1 MQEMSNEINIKNLLV
16 SGAHFGSKT
25 SEWHPKS
32 RPYIY
37 GIRNGVYIIDLETT
51 VEMWRV
57 TREFVVSTVASGG
70 EVLFVGTKHNV
81 SEVIKQEAER
91 CGALYVNQRWLGGTL
106 TNFKVIAKSLEKLKS
121 LEEFIKKAEESKEEI
136 RITKLELSR
145 MHKEVEKLKRCIGGL
160 RKLKFTFDAKGEV
173 KVVLPKIIFITDTHK
188 EELAVREAR
197 RLRIPIVA
205 LTDTTTNPEIVDYPI
220 PTNDDSTKG
229 LSLFTRAM
237 ADAVEEGNRL
247 KALQELTALGQEM
260 QPEAYANPTEPF
272 LAEVPVKQIEEE
284 KARKDSRNKLRNKE
298 LIVETKLRK
307 N

>member
-51 VEMWRV
+51 VELWKRA
-57 TREFVVSTVASGG
+57 REFVVATVAAGG
-70 EVLFVGTKHNV
+70 EVLFVGTKHNI
-81 SEVIKQEAER
+81 SETIKQEAER

-121 LEEFIKKAEESKEEI
+121 LEDFVKKAEEAPGEI
-136 RITKLELSR
+136 RITKLELFR
-145 MHKEVEKLKRCIGGL
+145 MHKEVEKLNRCIGGL

-173 KVVLPKIIFITDTHK
+173 KVVLPKIIFITDTHR
-188 EELAVREAR
+188 EDLAVKEAR
-197 RLRIPIVA
+197 RLRIPMVA
-205 LTDTTTNPEIVDYPI
+205 LADTTTNPEIVDYPI

-229 LSLFTRAM
+229 LALFTRAM

-247 KALQELTALGQEM
+247 KALQELTALGQEI
-260 QPEAYANPTEPF
+260 QPEAYATVEKPF
-272 LAEVPVKQIEEE
+272 LEEVPAEQIERE
-284 KARKDSRNKLRNKE
+284 KERKDKRNKFKNKD
-298 LIVETKLRK
+298 LVVETKLRK